1 MLALFAPLM
10 PLRSWAEPF
19 SGARLD
25 QTMVARVVATALD
38 FMAPRTLEPMPIPQM
53 VLYGLR
59 GLTVIDARLIPE
71 WRKDE
76 KKPATIGLLMGNR
89 VLLLRDVPADFDAGA
104 WGETVAALI
113 RAGWDASEAVRR
125 VGTPGIIR
133 VFFDELFN
141 HFDPYSRY
149 ATPTEAEADRTRRA
163 GRAGVGISAVP
174 RAGNVVI
181 QDVQA
186 GSSAAQAGIR
196 AGDRLLAVDGQPTQG
211 ADIASVAALLA
222 GPEATRVAVTIR
234 GRDNKVR
241 TIDLDRVR
249 LPPETVTASRD
260 GELLVLRIT
269 GFSRSTGS
277 RLAQELL
284 RGVGDTAADM
294 PQSNPSTNLALAPP
308 KGVVLDLRGNRGG
321 VLQQA
326 VAAAAMLQG
335 SGVVATTAGRDPEAA
350 HVFRADG
357 RDLARFLPV
366 VVLVDGNT
374 ASAAEILAAALA
386 DQRRAVVVGSATL
399 GKGLVQTITA
409 LPDGGE
415 LLVTWSRV
423 LAPLGWPIQGVGLLP
438 QLCTSLG
445 PDSLARNLAAL
456 TRGSQPMEAAL
467 RRHRIARAP
476 VPPIEALEIRAA
488 CPAADAL
495 PMGPR
500 EPGSDDTDLAAA
512 RRLIQTPEAYATAL
526 LTVPAAK

>member
-1 MLALFAPLM
+1 
-10 PLRSWAEPF
+10 
-19 SGARLD
+19 
-25 QTMVARVVATALD
+25 
-38 FMAPRTLEPMPIPQM
+38 
-53 VLYGLR
+53 
-59 GLTVIDARLIPE
+59 
-71 WRKDE
+71 
-76 KKPATIGLLMGNR
+76 
-89 VLLLRDVPADFDAGA
+89 
-104 WGETVAALI
+104 
-113 RAGWDASEAVRR
+113 
-125 VGTPGIIR
+125 
-133 VFFDELFN
+133 
-141 HFDPYSRY
+141 
-149 ATPTEAEADRTRRA
+149 
-163 GRAGVGISAVP
+163 
-174 RAGNVVI
+174 
-181 QDVQA
+181 
-186 GSSAAQAGIR
+186 
-196 AGDRLLAVDGQPTQG
+196 VDGQPTQG